1 MLEFGHRRVYFLASY
16 DRSTVSSSGK
26 TRSRLYCPNPG
37 TALEALCFFVRPGGC
52 MEEEIDFG

>member
-16 DRSTVSSSGK
+16 DRSEFV
-26 TRSRLYCPNPG
+26 RENQEPACPNPG
-37 TALEALCFFVRPGGC
+37 TALEALCFFVRPGGG